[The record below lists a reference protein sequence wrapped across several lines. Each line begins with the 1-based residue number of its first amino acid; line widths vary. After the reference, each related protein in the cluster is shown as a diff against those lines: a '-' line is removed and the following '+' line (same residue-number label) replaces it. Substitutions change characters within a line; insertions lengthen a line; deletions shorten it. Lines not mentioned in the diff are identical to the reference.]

1 MSQLAWRKSSY
12 SGGGEGE
19 CVEVA
24 AGPDGL
30 VHFRES
36 DDPQVTA
43 ATTRAIWATFTAA
56 AKAGDF
62 DRLTG

>member
-1 MSQLAWRKSSY
+1 MSERIWRKSSF
-12 SGGGEGE
+12 STGPQSE

-24 AGPDGL
+24 AGPNGL

-36 DDPQVTA
+36 DDPRITV
-43 ATTRAIWATFTAA
+43 ATTRVIWATFIAA
-56 AKAGDF
+56 AKAGGF

>member
-1 MSQLAWRKSSY
+1 MSERIWRKSSF
-12 SGGGEGE
+12 STGPQSE

-24 AGPDGL
+24 TGPDGL

-36 DDPQVTA
+36 DDPRVTA
-43 ATTRAIWATFTAA
+43 ATTRAIWATFLTA

>member
-1 MSQLAWRKSSY
+1 MSERIWRKSSF
-12 SGGGEGE
+12 STGPQSE

-30 VHFRES
+30 VRFRES
-36 DDPQVTA
+36 DDPRVTA
-43 ATTRAIWATFTAA
+43 ATTRAIWATFLTA

>member
-1 MSQLAWRKSSY
+1 MSERIWRKSSF
-12 SGGGEGE
+12 STGDQGE

-24 AGPDGL
+24 TGPDGL
-30 VHFRES
+30 IHFRES
-36 DDPQVTA
+36 DDPRVTA
-43 ATTRAIWATFTAA
+43 ATTRAIWATFLTA